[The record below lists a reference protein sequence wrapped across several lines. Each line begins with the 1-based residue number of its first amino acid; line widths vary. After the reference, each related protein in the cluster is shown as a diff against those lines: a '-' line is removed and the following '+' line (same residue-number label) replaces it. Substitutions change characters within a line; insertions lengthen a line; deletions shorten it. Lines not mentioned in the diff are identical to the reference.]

1 MRAADVFDVLDRLDE
16 AGVRHWVGGG
26 WGVAALVGR
35 LTRVHRDL
43 DLAIQADDFDR
54 CLDVLAALGY
64 LPETD
69 WLPVRIE
76 MGAPD
81 DRWVDLHPVKFGQDG
96 YGRQEGLGGAYF
108 DYAPGAFTSGSID
121 GRPVPCLSAAQQR
134 QFRTGYELR
143 PQDLHDLAELAALE
157 ER

>member
-35 LTRVHRDL
+35 LTRAYRDL
-43 DLAIQADDFDR
+43 DLAIQADDFDH

-64 LPETD
+64 LAETD

-81 DRWVDLHPVKFGQDG
+81 DRWVDLHPRVGRDG

-108 DYAPGAFTSGSID
+108 DYPPGAFTSGSID

-157 ER
+157 GR

>member
-1 MRAADVFDVLDRLDE
+1 MRAADVFDVLDRLDA

-35 LTRVHRDL
+35 LTRAHRDL
-43 DLAIQADDFDR
+43 DLAVQADDFDR

-76 MGAPD
+76 LGAPD
-81 DRWVDLHPVKFGQDG
+81 DRWVDLHRVKFGQDG
-96 YGRQEGLGGAYF
+96 YGRQEGLGGTYF
-108 DYAPGAFTSGSID
+108 DYPPGAFTSGSIG
-121 GRPVPCLSAAQQR
+121 GRPIPCLSAAQQR

-143 PQDLHDLAELAALE
+143 PQDPHDLAELAALE